1 MEKTGEPQV
10 RGGDQGTGQS
20 EQLQLPCY
28 SCTSCSNGWE
38 MEEGA
43 GIVLGREALLPQ
55 QSRLPDSRT
64 LNIKNRQKTVP
75 TVISQAP
82 RICKFAKLLSF

>member
-43 GIVLGREALLPQ
+43 GIVLGREALLP
-55 QSRLPDSRT
+55 
-64 LNIKNRQKTVP
+64 
-75 TVISQAP
+75 
-82 RICKFAKLLSF
+82 